1 MFHNFAQFAAPA
13 RAQIEDQGQVF
24 LDYPHAA
31 KTVPQFMARLNSRSK
46 QCASAPLEQAGERQM
61 KINNRFIKS
70 VVETA
75 SKNETDLP
83 WARGARRTE
92 FQASRQDKDSVN
104 CRLKSA

>member
-1 MFHNFAQFAAPA
+1 
-13 RAQIEDQGQVF
+13 
-24 LDYPHAA
+24 
-31 KTVPQFMARLNSRSK
+31 
-46 QCASAPLEQAGERQM
+46 M